1 MVKLG
6 GSDAVGLS
14 LTNCKKLRLMTNL
27 TIKGILKPINAW
39 CYEPVLSIYNIQTS
53 NEMSIHFPKLDGI

>member
-1 MVKLG
+1 
-6 GSDAVGLS
+6 
-14 LTNCKKLRLMTNL
+14 MTNL

-53 NEMSIHFPKLDGI
+53 NEMFIHFPELDGTNFTSLEREKG